1 MNDFIFSNE
10 IHQPFRVIVAVL
22 LHEEATVSGIRI
34 LAVRDGTRSRTRLQR
49 CPLDT
54 ACGDL
59 SGTINSMVGSKSLGE
74 RLLKSCEKSVFW
86 KLLTEPRLEIDCKSV
101 HLIEHVEI
109 YLKPSIAWLE
119 PAWKRIPS
127 RKTT

>member
-59 SGTINSMVGSKSLGE
+59 SGTINSMVGTGMEANPFAKN
-74 RLLKSCEKSVFW
+74 C
-86 KLLTEPRLEIDCKSV
+86 
-101 HLIEHVEI
+101 
-109 YLKPSIAWLE
+109 
-119 PAWKRIPS
+119 
-127 RKTT
+127 